1 MKDFDETPSAILKPE
16 IAVVENTKT
25 EYKFVASIRRR
36 KGQTLF
42 AFTPEDGKL
51 WRVNI
56 LQEKF
61 VDMDGKP
68 IVRNRVTDY
77 NPRAVYFYA
86 LNFPNAIRKL
96 QKRGVKKVVI

>member
-1 MKDFDETPSAILKPE
+1 MNGNE
-16 IAVVENTKT
+16 IGIVQKTRT
-25 EYKFVASIRRR
+25 EYKYVASMKRR

-51 WRVNI
+51 WHVNI

-86 LNFPNAIRKL
+86 LNFPNALRKL
-96 QKRGVKKVVI
+96 RKLGFSDVIVTK